1 MDVLS
6 LPTNLPTVGHRY
18 RVLLEVSRALAGV
31 LQAGEIFASIHRET
45 ARIMETDGFYIA
57 LHDAQ
62 NDRAEVVY
70 WSDHGEASWR
80 PVPFRGSASEVIA
93 SGEGVLVAD
102 HLLDRCLLLLGNEGS
117 SSTRSSVSAPLRA
130 GDRVIGVISA
140 QSYRA
145 RAYQPEEL
153 ELLQGIADLASI
165 AIQNARHLSELD
177 RRRREAERVLELA
190 RTFTSSLDDREVLR
204 RIVDSARELLEAE
217 GAAVWLLEEEGVR
230 VGASA
235 GRVGPP
241 EGAYFPLE
249 GQLVRLVLEERETV
263 IVDDLPA
270 TDLLPLSF
278 RRRLDGES
286 ALVVPLLSGDRVL
299 GALSVISEA
308 PRSFERA
315 EARLL
320 QRLAGH
326 AALSLENAH
335 LHARLRALSLT
346 DPLTGLSNRRHLELH
361 LSQEF
366 AAARRGRPLT
376 MVLFDLNDFKR
387 YNDTLGHLAGD
398 EALRAVGEVLSG
410 ETRAMNLVAR
420 YGGDEFVAVLSDTSA
435 EGGRLFA
442 ERVKRRLRSHPL
454 VRETELSFSAGVA
467 EFSDSMLEVPELVE
481 AADRQLYQAKADRA
495 ERGGASS

>member
-1 MDVLS
+1 M
-6 LPTNLPTVGHRY
+6 
-18 RVLLEVSRALAGV
+18 
-31 LQAGEIFASIHRET
+31 
-45 ARIMETDGFYIA
+45 
-57 LHDAQ
+57 
-62 NDRAEVVY
+62 
-70 WSDHGEASWR
+70 
-80 PVPFRGSASEVIA
+80 
-93 SGEGVLVAD
+93 
-102 HLLDRCLLLLGNEGS
+102 
-117 SSTRSSVSAPLRA
+117 
-130 GDRVIGVISA
+130 
-140 QSYRA
+140 
-145 RAYQPEEL
+145 
-153 ELLQGIADLASI
+153 
-165 AIQNARHLSELD
+165 
-177 RRRREAERVLELA
+177 
-190 RTFTSSLDDREVLR
+190 
-204 RIVDSARELLEAE
+204 
-217 GAAVWLLEEEGVR
+217 
-230 VGASA
+230 
-235 GRVGPP
+235 
-241 EGAYFPLE
+241 
-249 GQLVRLVLEERETV
+249 RLVLEERETV